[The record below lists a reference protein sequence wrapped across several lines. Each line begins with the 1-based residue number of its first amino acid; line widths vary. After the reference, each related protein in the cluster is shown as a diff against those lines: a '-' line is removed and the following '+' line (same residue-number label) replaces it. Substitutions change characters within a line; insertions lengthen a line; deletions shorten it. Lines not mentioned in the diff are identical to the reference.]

1 MMMRKDIF
9 ILVALLLSGNVYSQ
23 KTSCSKDY
31 SVNFAI
37 QAGISTGFMSSGTI
51 DGMKYDGIYG
61 LKMDF
66 PFQKNGVLGPKL
78 IIRS

>member
-1 MMMRKDIF
+1 MMRKDIF

-61 LKMDF
+61 L
-66 PFQKNGVLGPKL
+66 
-78 IIRS
+78 